1 MHDDEQVQAAV
12 QEALLS
18 LHDLKS
24 LAAVAKSVESPLTVD
39 ELAAVWARR
48 GSMLLLKPVRGA
60 RAAVNPPDPPPSPS
74 SEFLI
79 ERGGHDHD
87 GARCVV
93 RHGLAH

>member
-1 MHDDEQVQAAV
+1 MHDDDQVQAAV

-48 GSMLLLKPVRGA
+48 GSMLLLKPVQGRRSG
-60 RAAVNPPDPPPSPS
+60 RQPD
-74 SEFLI
+74 
-79 ERGGHDHD
+79 
-87 GARCVV
+87 
-93 RHGLAH
+93 